1 MSGRCGTLLC
11 LRGDDAPSLV
21 NVGFRYGPDNNLYKV
36 RNPYII
42 VMTMTEVIKV
52 TSKGQLTLP
61 VKFRKN
67 LGIDKDSYLLV
78 EEIGEY
84 LLLKK
89 IQQLD
94 HITSL
99 LTAKAKKKGV
109 TKEDILNTLK
119 QIQKEKWSA

>member
-1 MSGRCGTLLC
+1 
-11 LRGDDAPSLV
+11 
-21 NVGFRYGPDNNLYKV
+21 
-36 RNPYII
+36 
-42 VMTMTEVIKV
+42 MTEVIKV